1 MIYQEKVSTRADVR
15 ALFEKVKQNPA
26 VQKYRGFTDTK
37 SYGWDAEK
45 EDYIKMDGEVFFE
58 NPAFVAPAA
67 EVTEHTELLE
77 AEKMLPEAEGEKNS
91 ELPEGES
98 EKSEAI
104 SEDAVAVNLELY
116 EKFAAATARA
126 ERAEAE
132 RDRALA
138 VLSELREAM
147 LVIKNRLVGEK

>member
-26 VQKYRGFTDTK
+26 VEKYRGFTDTK
-37 SYGWDAEK
+37 SYGWDEGK
-45 EDYIKMDGEVFFE
+45 EDYIKMDGEVFFD
-58 NPAFVAPAA
+58 NPAFVTQAVA
-67 EVTEHTELLE
+67 EAENPEILE
-77 AEKMLPEAEGEKNS
+77 AEETPPEECEAFSAE
-91 ELPEGES
+91 
-98 EKSEAI
+98 
-104 SEDAVAVNLELY
+104 SEDAVTISEEGAEAVAVRLELY

-147 LVIKNRLVGEK
+147 LVIKNRLTAEM

>member
-26 VQKYRGFTDTK
+26 VEKYRGFTDTK
-37 SYGWDAEK
+37 SYGWDAGK
-45 EDYIKMDGEVFFE
+45 DDYIKMDGEVFFE
-58 NPAFVAPAA
+58 NPAFVASVA
-67 EVTEHTELLE
+67 EVTDAEELLE
-77 AEKMLPEAEGEKNS
+77 LQEMLPEAEGEEINPDLAKEDVS
-91 ELPEGES
+91 KCEAVGEDTAAS
-98 EKSEAI
+98 
-104 SEDAVAVNLELY
+104 LELY

-138 VLSELREAM
+138 VLAELREAM
-147 LVIKNRLVGEK
+147 LVIKNRLTGEK

>member
-26 VQKYRGFTDTK
+26 VEKYRGFTDTK
-37 SYGWDAEK
+37 SYGWDEEK
-45 EDYIKMDGEVFFE
+45 EDYIKMDGEVFFD
-58 NPAFVAPAA
+58 NPAFLAAAA
-67 EVTEHTELLE
+67 EETSNLELLE
-77 AEKMLPEAEGEKNS
+77 AEEMLPEECEEFAEV
-91 ELPEGES
+91 
-98 EKSEAI
+98 
-104 SEDAVAVNLELY
+104 SEDEAEAGEAVGEGTVAVSLELY

-147 LVIKNRLVGEK
+147 LVIKNRLTVEK